1 MFFQRAN
8 NDILLQ
14 KIVDNNLLN
23 IEWYSLEY
31 SLVGDNEYCL
41 NHYRKIGFKNN
52 YDPGPYFN
60 HKFYLAKNPDLNN
73 YKGSLIEH
81 YVNYGINEGRI
92 SSQYSLDLNEIA
104 IKQEIIASRMFDFEF
119 YANNYSNKIPL
130 GVDILDHYIKFGAC
144 MGYAPFADFDY
155 NFYWGQNPNLFA
167 QCSANSV
174 TTFLDYIRNGH
185 AKGALTIAP
194 FGFYE
199 IINEAINDLVDIEPS
214 LSFLEIEKIKYNQ
227 RSVQEKGLQSLKELM
242 LNLPKNIKKI
252 YFGNSDINFDGYK
265 IDIDNIKDLTPQL
278 VRTVIEI
285 SCPKEA
291 FIDLN
296 PMNIECIKNYGRG
309 LKNISKINLL
319 HQYTAK
325 DEMIKT
331 YNIWFKYSDLCN
343 LIIMDNANTAYEI
356 IEKFL
361 PKKLQNNRI
370 SIKKPG
376 ETL

>member
-31 SLVGDNEYCL
+31 SLDGDNDYCL
-41 NHYRKIGFKNN
+41 NHYRKIGLKNN
-52 YDPGPYFN
+52 FDPGPYFN
-60 HKFYLAKNPDLNN
+60 HKFYVAKNPDLNN

-81 YVNYGINEGRI
+81 YVNYGISEGRI
-92 SSQYSLDLNEIA
+92 SSQYSLDLNENA
-104 IKQEIIASRMFDFEF
+104 IKQEIIASGLFDFEF
-119 YANNYSNKIPL
+119 YANNCSDKVPF
-130 GVDILDHYIKFGAC
+130 GVDILDHYVKFGAD
-144 MGYAPFADFDY
+144 MGYAPFANFDY

-174 TTFLDYIRNGH
+174 TTFLDYIRNGR

-194 FGFYE
+194 VGFYE

-242 LNLPKNIKKI
+242 LNIPKNIKKI

-265 IDIDNIKDLTPQL
+265 IDIDNITDLTPQL
-278 VRTVIEI
+278 VRSVIEI
-285 SCPKEA
+285 SCPEEV

-296 PMNIECIKNYGRG
+296 PINIECIKNYGRG
-309 LKNISKINLL
+309 LKNISKINML
-319 HQYTAK
+319 HQYTSK
-325 DEMIKT
+325 DEMIKA
-331 YNIWFKYSDLCN
+331 YNIWFKYSHLCH
-343 LIIMDNANTAYEI
+343 LIIMDTANSACEI
-356 IEKFL
+356 IEKFI
-361 PKKLQNNRI
+361 PRKLRNNRI